1 MKQPMKSRGFSLLE
15 VMVVVILMTI
25 LIASV
30 LSMITLTQ
38 QRARAEQVKV
48 DTFQEA
54 REFADQFV
62 RDLHQ
67 AGYPSKRMFDTTGWT
82 ATQVSSRIATG
93 VIKIAANE
101 IQFEG
106 DVDGDGNVHVVDYA
120 LQSTGNNCPCL
131 QRSDILKSSGT
142 TVFSND
148 VQNVQTAG
156 TTADPLFIAYTS
168 SGTTVTSADMTSSA
182 GKNALATIKTV
193 QFTLK
198 VKAPILDTQTGLAPE
213 TTLGGQVTIGNC
225 SLAATGQT
233 NSC

>member
-1 MKQPMKSRGFSLLE
+1 MSRGFSLLE
-15 VMVVVILMTI
+15 VMVVVALMTI
-25 LIASV
+25 LIGSV
-30 LSMITLTQ
+30 LSMITVTQ

-48 DTFQEA
+48 DIFQES

-67 AGYPSKRMFDTTGWT
+67 AGYPSTRMFNTSAWTTAVASPAYT
-82 ATQVSSRIATG
+82 DSRIATG
-93 VIKIAANE
+93 ITKIAANE
-101 IQFEG
+101 IKFEG
-106 DVDGDGNVHVVDYA
+106 DVDGDGNVHTVDYLLTA
-120 LQSTGNNCPCL
+120 TGNNCPCL

-156 TTADPLFIAYTS
+156 TSADPLFVGYTP
-168 SGTTVTSADMTSSA
+168 SGTTVTSADTTTSA
-182 GKNALATIKTV
+182 GLTALATIKTV
-193 QFTLK
+193 KFTLK
-198 VKAPILDTQTGLAPE
+198 VQAPIVDTQTLVAPE

>member
-1 MKQPMKSRGFSLLE
+1 
-15 VMVVVILMTI
+15 
-25 LIASV
+25 
-30 LSMITLTQ
+30 
-38 QRARAEQVKV
+38 
-48 DTFQEA
+48 
-54 REFADQFV
+54 
-62 RDLHQ
+62 
-67 AGYPSKRMFDTTGWT
+67 MFDTTGWT

-93 VIKIAANE
+93 IIKIAANE